1 MYLIHSNVNLLGEGL
16 IMVYQYLKHS
26 HELSYCIFAVPFP
39 FISYASDLD
48 MKPWIF
54 SVILDT
60 GFKSIVITFSNFQF
74 THENVQIIARFCPHF
89 FNGSEKELVKLLKD
103 NNNND
108 MIREGILTIL
118 AKAGGTIREQLSVT
132 SRCYCQTHELS

>member
-1 MYLIHSNVNLLGEGL
+1 
-16 IMVYQYLKHS
+16 MVYQYLKHS
-26 HELSYCIFAVPFP
+26 WIELLYFCSAFSIY
-39 FISYASDLD
+39 FICLCDLD

-89 FNGSEKELVKLLKD
+89 FHGSEKELVKLLKD